1 MDKQV
6 IIKNVG
12 TGEPWLEIREINYLD
27 ELSHVRIIQRIPFDS
42 NEDGYAVS
50 FEMMPEL
57 FDLYRKFEFIL
68 IDQEGKRSLV
78 KSDEEDTS
86 FDLPLLNG
94 ALVLRF
100 ETELGGLEHYAKKGT
115 LVTSVQPGKGVPLN
129 IVNGLISLPTPFSLT
144 AARLINKE
152 SKSTFTPY
160 ENLPKDISVAEVI
173 NQFQSDKFTAERNYI
188 GLMAKLGDVLLPV
201 NIETKFQTVI
211 GTRKVTLT
219 EVDNQAMLAVSVSK
233 SLWGDLVA
241 SAISEKGFDLTIE
254 DTQATA
260 AYLQVDG
267 RSVFQNNLGDQ
278 LYSLPLNG
286 NVVTIPFDVLARLNK
301 KSYRILIGGAIN
313 DEKYIAPLLIR
324 DGKIL
329 TGTRAAGWRFVAR
342 GKRVYMERLPIINK
356 DNPVKLAV
364 LGTCYSRRG
373 LATSEYFSPDYKE
386 LFNVVHTQFHT
397 SMVSIMSEPVVNG
410 SELISNL
417 NLNPTH
423 RRYIEADFNKTY
435 FEDLAAA
442 DPDFLVFDL
451 YADSHVGMLDW
462 GDNALSMA
470 FYFYKIQL
478 KNTLDKTDVKFVN
491 HDDVRTVMARFE
503 TSARQFFEHLF
514 EIIPAS
520 HVILQKSYRTYSYW
534 DAQHKEVDIDLFYNQ
549 AKSEGLRGDF
559 FAELMSDWIEQ
570 NYPDINVIDLESY
583 NLRGQFNHP
592 DGPTTNH
599 YEPAWYK
606 AYIGE
611 LAKTVLQVKLAEA

>member
-1 MDKQV
+1 
-6 IIKNVG
+6 
-12 TGEPWLEIREINYLD
+12 
-27 ELSHVRIIQRIPFDS
+27 
-42 NEDGYAVS
+42 
-50 FEMMPEL
+50 
-57 FDLYRKFEFIL
+57 
-68 IDQEGKRSLV
+68 
-78 KSDEEDTS
+78 
-86 FDLPLLNG
+86 
-94 ALVLRF
+94 
-100 ETELGGLEHYAKKGT
+100 
-115 LVTSVQPGKGVPLN
+115 
-129 IVNGLISLPTPFSLT
+129 
-144 AARLINKE
+144 
-152 SKSTFTPY
+152 
-160 ENLPKDISVAEVI
+160 
-173 NQFQSDKFTAERNYI
+173 
-188 GLMAKLGDVLLPV
+188 
-201 NIETKFQTVI
+201 
-211 GTRKVTLT
+211 
-219 EVDNQAMLAVSVSK
+219 
-233 SLWGDLVA
+233 
-241 SAISEKGFDLTIE
+241 
-254 DTQATA
+254 
-260 AYLQVDG
+260 
-267 RSVFQNNLGDQ
+267 
-278 LYSLPLNG
+278 
-286 NVVTIPFDVLARLNK
+286 
-301 KSYRILIGGAIN
+301 
-313 DEKYIAPLLIR
+313 
-324 DGKIL
+324 
-329 TGTRAAGWRFVAR
+329 
-342 GKRVYMERLPIINK
+342 
-356 DNPVKLAV
+356 
-364 LGTCYSRRG
+364 
-373 LATSEYFSPDYKE
+373 
-386 LFNVVHTQFHT
+386 
-397 SMVSIMSEPVVNG
+397 MSEPVVNG

-478 KNTLDKTDVKFVN
+478 KNILDKTDVKFVN
-491 HDDVRTVMARFE
+491 HDDVRAVMARFE
-503 TSARQFFEHLF
+503 TSARQFFARLF